1 MTFRVAYFIWVCFS
15 DLILDD
21 TIFRLI
27 YIFRRHHPSLANV
40 TGRFSCG
47 IIIRVF
53 AQHALEVRLSH
64 SFRREEDA
72 YFQTSEAG
80 LRDDGCDFY
89 THRSS
94 PGGAVGRW
102 WFHRVFFSLFVCLG
116 PVENLGAARNTVM
129 KAPFAVWRNLSTA
142 SRSSQKELNV
152 PDRINRLI
160 SLGSARF
167 MK

>member
-15 DLILDD
+15 ASILDD

-27 YIFRRHHPSLANV
+27 YIFRRHHPFLANV

-64 SFRREEDA
+64 SFRREEDE

-80 LRDDGCDFY
+80 LRDDGCDFS
-89 THRSS
+89 TVTGALRVVLSE
-94 PGGAVGRW
+94 GGGSTEFS
-102 WFHRVFFSLFVCLG
+102 FHFLYV
-116 PVENLGAARNTVM
+116 
-129 KAPFAVWRNLSTA
+129 
-142 SRSSQKELNV
+142 
-152 PDRINRLI
+152 
-160 SLGSARF
+160 
-167 MK
+167 